1 MTTLNLSLKD
11 SLSNISFCDK
21 QCSNLNN
28 NKAKEELINFV
39 QNKFKIEI
47 IKKSYVVLNPHMMRN
62 ISYHQHILSTLT
74 NGNIYLLFLTKIDGI
89 NCCFFIDRKLKN
101 GYSYPKIHC
110 VKYRFDDSLYE
121 NGTILNGE
129 LIRDQNRDWFF
140 IISDILIYKG
150 KSMKDKNILSRFNL
164 LHSILKN
171 EYKQDLDL
179 EICPLQI
186 KKLFLY
192 KDLNVLI
199 NDFIPSLSYVCK
211 GLVFN
216 TLSSNFSDYAYIMP
230 RDKQIQ
236 IKKKEEID
244 EMIKEHHPD
253 LLNRQISSLSKAL
266 NDTQLQ
272 NISDDNSDI
281 SNGDNET
288 NELKLKY
295 NTVIFDNT
303 NTNKIGNGIN
313 NNDNKNKI
321 GKDNVIFRILKTEI
335 PDIYHL
341 YSMDGQNLS
350 KYSNALIPNIEI
362 SLMLYN
368 LFNSNKKIDF
378 NMECKFSNH
387 FERWIP
393 LRQVSNKPYQK
404 STVENIQSKLITS
417 M

>member
-1 MTTLNLSLKD
+1 MSNYNRHNNYNGYNNQNNNGYNNKYNNSYNNGNSGKIKKSVNPHATFSLSLVDNLSD
-11 SLSNISFCDK
+11 ISFCDK

-179 EICPLQI
+179 EI
-186 KKLFLY
+186 
-192 KDLNVLI
+192 
-199 NDFIPSLSYVCK
+199 
-211 GLVFN
+211 
-216 TLSSNFSDYAYIMP
+216 
-230 RDKQIQ
+230 
-236 IKKKEEID
+236 
-244 EMIKEHHPD
+244 
-253 LLNRQISSLSKAL
+253 
-266 NDTQLQ
+266 
-272 NISDDNSDI
+272 
-281 SNGDNET
+281 
-288 NELKLKY
+288 
-295 NTVIFDNT
+295 
-303 NTNKIGNGIN
+303 
-313 NNDNKNKI
+313 
-321 GKDNVIFRILKTEI
+321 
-335 PDIYHL
+335 
-341 YSMDGQNLS
+341 
-350 KYSNALIPNIEI
+350 
-362 SLMLYN
+362 
-368 LFNSNKKIDF
+368 
-378 NMECKFSNH
+378 
-387 FERWIP
+387 
-393 LRQVSNKPYQK
+393 
-404 STVENIQSKLITS
+404 
-417 M
+417 